1 MIYLF
6 WIENS
11 AAESAREAVEA
22 ALPGKALRHH
32 LYYFELLDRDGN
44 PVLPS
49 NGMSVVSIAG
59 LDITGELRV
68 FTYNKKRAVRRT
80 GGLTTGR
87 LPSISLNRRFMI
99 SLM

>member
-49 NGMSVVSIAG
+49 NGMPLVSIAG
-59 LDITGELRV
+59 LDVTGVSRDTAE
-68 FTYNKKRAVRRT
+68 
-80 GGLTTGR
+80 
-87 LPSISLNRRFMI
+87 
-99 SLM
+99 